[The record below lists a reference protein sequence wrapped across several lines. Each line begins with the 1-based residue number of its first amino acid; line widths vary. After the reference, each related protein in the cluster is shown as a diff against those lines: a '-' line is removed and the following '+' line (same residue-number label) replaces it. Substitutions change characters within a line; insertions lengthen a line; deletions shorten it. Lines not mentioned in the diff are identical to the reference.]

1 MFLRVC
7 RRVLHNE
14 TDAEDAFQAT
24 FLVLARKAASIKR
37 PALLGNWLYGVAY
50 RTALKAR
57 TMNRRRRLKE
67 HEAWALPLPEGVDE
81 SLQMRLSELDR
92 ELNGLPDL
100 CRIPIVL
107 CDLEGQQII
116 SSSSQK
122 RRAAD
127 TQF

>member
-1 MFLRVC
+1 
-7 RRVLHNE
+7 
-14 TDAEDAFQAT
+14 
-24 FLVLARKAASIKR
+24 
-37 PALLGNWLYGVAY
+37 
-50 RTALKAR
+50 
-57 TMNRRRRLKE
+57 
-67 HEAWALPLPEGVDE
+67 
-81 SLQMRLSELDR
+81 MRLSELDR